1 MTMTRTV
8 PGRSALYIAA
18 KAPRPGFAKTRLA
31 RGVGHRAALGLYR
44 AFLRDLG
51 ARFADL
57 PADYALGWYITPPDA
72 WPDLAPLVTPPGA
85 RMYPSI
91 LAQGE
96 GDWATR
102 QDALFA
108 GAATRGEERT
118 ILIASDSPH
127 LSVEIVVAA
136 FRQLDHH
143 DLVLGPVAD
152 GGYYLIGMKGWC
164 DVLNGVP
171 MSTGSVL
178 RDLIA
183 RARSQGR
190 SVGLVAP
197 TFDIDE
203 ASDLDRLRR
212 LAAIRT
218 DLAATYA
225 ALRDFGLLGDPYP
238 VPAPAFAEA
247 ALAD

>member
-1 MTMTRTV
+1 MTMTSTV

-31 RGVGHRAALGLYR
+31 RGVGQRAALGLYR

-51 ARFADL
+51 ARFVAL

-72 WPDLAPLVTPPGA
+72 WPDLAPLVTSPGA
-85 RMYPSI
+85 RTSMCI
-91 LAQGE
+91 LAQGD

-102 QDALFA
+102 QDSLFA
-108 GAATRGEERT
+108 GAAARGEERT

-127 LSVEIVVAA
+127 LTVEVVVAA
-136 FRQLDHH
+136 FHQLDRH

-164 DVLNGVP
+164 DILHGVP

-183 RARSQGR
+183 RARAQGH

-212 LAAIRT
+212 LAATRA

-225 ALRDFGLLGDPYP
+225 ALREYGLLGDPYP
-238 VPAPAFAEA
+238 VPTPAFAEA
-247 ALAD
+247 TPAD

>member
-1 MTMTRTV
+1 MTV
-8 PGRSALYIAA
+8 AAASFGRSTLYIAA
-18 KAPRPGFAKTRLA
+18 KAPRPGHAKTRLA
-31 RGVGHRAALGLYR
+31 RGIGQQAALGLYR

-51 ARFADL
+51 ARFAAL
-57 PADYALGWYITPPDA
+57 PAEYALGWYITPPDA
-72 WPDLAPLVTPPGA
+72 WSELAPLVAPGGGRGRA
-85 RMYPSI
+85 SI

-96 GDWATR
+96 GDWAVR

-108 GAATRGEERT
+108 GAAARGEERT
-118 ILIASDSPH
+118 VLIASDSPH
-127 LSVEIVVAA
+127 LRVEVVVAA
-136 FRQLDHH
+136 FRQLEHH

-164 DVLNGVP
+164 DILRDVP

-183 RARSQGR
+183 RAGTQGR

-203 ASDLDRLRR
+203 VADLNRLRP
-212 LAAIRT
+212 LAAMRP
-218 DLAATYA
+218 DLAATRA
-225 ALRDFGLLGDPYP
+225 ALREIGLLDGPIPTVTPIY
-238 VPAPAFAEA
+238 AEA
-247 ALAD
+247 TPAD